1 MKMKNRAI
9 ELHNNKNDKKREW
22 FSAMFEFATDSK
34 SHIDGEILKDGLICT
49 AGKARGHD
57 VWLDN
62 QFILDLESQSKRLKT
77 GIKARFGH
85 PNMCAS
91 GIGTTLGRWKD
102 CYVDDVEREDGSN
115 ALALRGDLHFSKA
128 AHKAPQGDLVEYVQ
142 ELATQDGDLFGS
154 SIVAE
159 MNGFFKKTTDG
170 TNAYQDKDGD
180 WVFDSGES
188 LNSEDLENLSE
199 ETYAELYKF
208 MACDIVDEPAANDG
222 MFSAFSS
229 DSVAGQ
235 ITEFLNQYPQI
246 IDQLSQNPL
255 IMETIKKY
263 PGEIDGFIERYNNNK
278 GNDDMTKELEEAQE
292 VVEPAEIVEEP
303 AIVAESL
310 SVEEFSKIKEE
321 FGTDIV
327 ATIFESGGK
336 YEDALSMAFKQS
348 KEDVEALTADKDSL
362 SKELKTAKTEI
373 AELSEKLNHYQSLP
387 DGKVSDFSTPK
398 IQKKC
403 IYNQEAK

>member
-9 ELHNNKNDKKREW
+9 ELHNKKKKEL
-22 FSAMFEFATDSK
+22 FSATAFESNDRVK
-34 SHIDGEILKDGLICT
+34 IKGEVLVDGLICT
-49 AGKARGHD
+49 AGEALGHD

-62 QFILDLESQSKRLKT
+62 QFIEDLAEQARGLKL

-85 PNMCAS
+85 PNMCS
-91 GIGTTLGRWKD
+91 GAIGTMLGRWKD
-102 CYVDDVEREDGSN
+102 TYVDMTERDDGSK
-115 ALALRGDLHFSKA
+115 AFCLRGDLHFSKA

-154 SIVAE
+154 SIVAQ